1 MKANSRKVVASM
13 DTFKLRIV
21 SIPGFIFQKLSNT
34 DKSSIPF
41 SFNEFWNSWKL
52 ISLWQ
57 CLVRLYFTT
66 KWESFTISKLNLKQD
81 LLNFSC
87 HFCIML
93 WTGKNCSQFVW
104 ENRSQNKIKRN
115 MDNDNSWIHNL
126 YWYHYSLDSWK
137 SVPRRFSDSS
147 ETIKKY

>member
-1 MKANSRKVVASM
+1 MNQFGKRGSSVKANSRKVMASL

-57 CLVRLYFTT
+57 CLVRLYFTR
-66 KWESFTISKLNLKQD
+66 KWESFIISKLNLKQN
-81 LLNFSC
+81 LLNFS
-87 HFCIML
+87 
-93 WTGKNCSQFVW
+93 W

-115 MDNDNSWIHNL
+115 MDNDNSWIYNP
-126 YWYHYSLDSWK
+126 YWYHFSLDSWK
-137 SVPRRFSDSS
+137 SVPRRLSDSS
-147 ETIKKY
+147 VIETIKKY

>member
-1 MKANSRKVVASM
+1 MKANSRKVMASL

-21 SIPGFIFQKLSNT
+21 SIPRFIFQKLSNT

-57 CLVRLYFTT
+57 CLVRLYFRR
-66 KWESFTISKLNLKQD
+66 KWESFTISKLNLKQN
-81 LLNFSC
+81 LLNFS
-87 HFCIML
+87 
-93 WTGKNCSQFVW
+93 W

-115 MDNDNSWIHNL
+115 MDNDNSWIYNPC
-126 YWYHYSLDSWK
+126 WYYFSLDSWK
-137 SVPRRFSDSS
+137 SVPRRLSDSS
-147 ETIKKY
+147 VIETIKKY

>member
-1 MKANSRKVVASM
+1 MKANSRKVMASL

-57 CLVRLYFTT
+57 CLVRLYFTR
-66 KWESFTISKLNLKQD
+66 KWESFTISKLNLKQN
-81 LLNFSC
+81 LLNFS
-87 HFCIML
+87 
-93 WTGKNCSQFVW
+93 W

-115 MDNDNSWIHNL
+115 MDNDNPWIYNP
-126 YWYHYSLDSWK
+126 YWYHFSLDSWK
-137 SVPRRFSDSS
+137 SVPRRLSDSS
-147 ETIKKY
+147 VIETIKKY

>member
-1 MKANSRKVVASM
+1 MKANSRKIMASL

-57 CLVRLYFTT
+57 CLVRLYFRR
-66 KWESFTISKLNLKQD
+66 KWESFTISKLNLKQN
-81 LLNFSC
+81 LLNFS
-87 HFCIML
+87 
-93 WTGKNCSQFVW
+93 W

-115 MDNDNSWIHNL
+115 MDNDNSWIYNPC
-126 YWYHYSLDSWK
+126 WYYFSLDSWK
-137 SVPRRFSDSS
+137 SVPRRLSDSS
-147 ETIKKY
+147 VIETIKKY